1 MVNVLFMCLP
11 VSEYLL
17 NQQLYKILM
26 HVLQCVLLCCTM
38 YCPVKS
44 FKELLD
50 KRQDEIHKKTFYE
63 FIKFHF
69 YQTYL

>member
-1 MVNVLFMCLP
+1 
-11 VSEYLL
+11 
-17 NQQLYKILM
+17 
-26 HVLQCVLLCCTM
+26 M